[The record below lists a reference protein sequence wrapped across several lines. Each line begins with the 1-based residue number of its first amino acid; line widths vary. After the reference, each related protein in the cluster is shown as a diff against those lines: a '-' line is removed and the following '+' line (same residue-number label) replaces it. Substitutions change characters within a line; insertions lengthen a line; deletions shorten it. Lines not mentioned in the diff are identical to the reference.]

1 MVEVKQIELRSYTA
15 AAPGSLVFN
24 RIWRLQTAGVA
35 VPGNVTEAYFS
46 VLDNG
51 REKLRLSLGD
61 GLTWNDA
68 DKSVLIQIA
77 NERVAFIRT
86 DSVMEYSF
94 YVVWEHG
101 DIQTIR
107 EGAVIALRVA

>member
-1 MVEVKQIELRSYTA
+1 MVENKSIELRSYSA

-24 RIWRLQTAGVA
+24 RIWRLQTAGEA
-35 VPGNVTEAYFS
+35 VPGTIKEAYFS

-61 GLTWNDA
+61 GLTWDDA

-77 NERVAFIRT
+77 NEKVAFIRT

-107 EGAVIALRVA
+107 EGAVTALRVA